1 MVVEKDEASDKNEL
15 VAAVL
20 ALCWGTFGLH
30 RFYVGKWI
38 SGTVYLLFGSVAFLF
53 NLLDDLGLSVIYS
66 SYISIIAF
74 LLVVV
79 AVLYDLFALKNES
92 FFDGKNKLL
101 ISKGTREDSGLFLSP
116 KEKAIAST
124 NAWIIFFSFVLFV
137 IVRYVIFPEVVVI
150 LAL

>member
-15 VAAVL
+15 VAVVL
-20 ALCWGTFGLH
+20 ALCWGTFGMH

-38 SGTVYLLFGSVAFLF
+38 SGTIYLLIGSVSFLA
-53 NLLDDLGLSVIYS
+53 NLLDALGVSVLYNV
-66 SYISIIAF
+66 YISIFAF
-74 LLVVV
+74 LLVCV

-124 NAWIIFFSFVLFV
+124 NAWIIFFSFVLFI
-137 IVRYVIFPEVVVI
+137 IVRYVIFPEILIV

>member
-1 MVVEKDEASDKNEL
+1 MVVEIDEASDKNEL
-15 VAAVL
+15 VAVVL

-66 SYISIIAF
+66 SYISIVAF

-124 NAWIIFFSFVLFV
+124 NAWIIFFSFVLFL
-137 IVRYVIFPEVVVI
+137 IVRYIIFPEVVTV